1 MTGEIQLDIHT
12 DSIARSKSQRQALMQ
27 ELNRQLPDKVKA
39 TPDER
44 DDDVVYS
51 MTTAMLTS
59 VGTVAVSNSDLIF
72 QAIRMVDE
80 TDKLFVNNITGLAD
94 TPLIKID
101 IGEVN
106 VDLNAFN
113 VDSRTQIDDTT
124 IVIKTDSPEEAEK
137 VREQIR
143 RERD

>member
-1 MTGEIQLDIHT
+1 MSEEVQLDIHT
-12 DSIARSKSQRQALMQ
+12 NSIARSKSQRRALIQ
-27 ELNRQLPDKVKA
+27 ELNRQLPDDVKA

-44 DDDVVYS
+44 DDDVVYN

-59 VGTVAVSNSDLIF
+59 VGTVAVSNPDLIL
-72 QAIRMVDE
+72 QTIRIVNE
-80 TDKLFVNNITGLAD
+80 TDKLSVDNITGLAD

-106 VDLNAFN
+106 VDLSAFN
-113 VDSRTQIDDTT
+113 VDSRTQIDDATV
-124 IVIKTDSPEEAEK
+124 VIKADSPEEAEK
-137 VREQIR
+137 IREQIE